1 MKRKTVFALI
11 VFVST
16 MLCISQVT
24 AQDAEKSES
33 TYDLQINPGLHWTD
47 WDDYRGKAGEYEQ
60 LERGIRPDVGISL
73 DGQTKHSYFE
83 LQGFYYED
91 MDNSLSAYIDLLR
104 ILDLEFSYFRMP
116 HFLEHDP
123 LTNLDACFRDGGGAP
138 VPPVTEFE
146 DFNAGDEYFLRYSR
160 MESKTTVR
168 VPFLPGSEVFFDYR
182 KEQRHGY
189 RQATTL
195 SKCSSCHVAGKSRE
209 INEYTEDFNPGF
221 RSKFGDKATAWFTLS
236 YDYLKRRF
244 GETGEDPQNLYNPA
258 VHPGGSGDVFTNR
271 IQYQD
276 EMLPYNVVPSSEKD
290 AHTIKLHGQFPTIT
304 TDVYTNY
311 VNSST
316 KNMHEQNKSDLESF
330 VARITNALVPGLIV
344 SGKFRVLDI
353 ENDDVFVRVNE
364 RVGTAGPQAGQTY
377 SQVYPDFDPEFY
389 RKSAMSRTV
398 YDSELSARYKLRKYL
413 TLDGKFKWK
422 STDRDYYEV
431 EPGDTSTDE
440 YTGRIGLIY
449 RRSNINGYLYYQ
461 RESISNPFANPQAA
475 CNPSGTN
482 LVPDATPFNGLQ
494 YFQFYNMRE
503 QTLSNLPD
511 TRDQIKASFSWIISP
526 MVSLNGYY
534 RYISESNDFEW
545 DQKSHVPSVSLWIA
559 PAPDLYFTF
568 YYLYNYQ
575 KTDSIICEPVFN
587 G

>member
-1 MKRKTVFALI
+1 M
-11 VFVST
+11 
-16 MLCISQVT
+16 
-24 AQDAEKSES
+24 AQDTEKTENTSDIE
-33 TYDLQINPGLHWTD
+33 INPGLHWTD
-47 WDDYRGKAGEYEQ
+47 WDDYRGKVGEYEQ
-60 LERGIRPDVGISL
+60 LERGIRPDVGISIN
-73 DGQTKHSYFE
+73 GQNKYGYFE

-91 MDNSLSAYIDLLR
+91 MDNSFSADIDLLR

-123 LTNLDACFRDGGGAP
+123 LTNLDACFCSGTGAP
-138 VPPVTEFE
+138 VPAATEFE
-146 DFNAGDEYFLRYSR
+146 DINAGDEYYLRYSR

-168 VPFLPGSEVFFDYR
+168 LPFLPGSEVFFDYR
-182 KEQRHGY
+182 KEQRHGH

-195 SKCSSCHVAGKSRE
+195 SKCSSCHVVGKSRQ
-209 INEYTEDFNPGF
+209 IDEYTEDFNPGI
-221 RSKFGDKATAWFTLS
+221 RSKFGNKATAWFTVA

-244 GETGEDPQNLYNPA
+244 GETGDDPQNLYNPA
-258 VHPGGSGDVFTNR
+258 VHPGTGLDVFTNR

-276 EMLPYNVVPSSEKD
+276 AALPYNVVPSSEKD
-290 AHTIKLHGQFPTIT
+290 THTIKLHGQFPEIT
-304 TDVYTNY
+304 TDVYTSY

-316 KNMHEQNKSDLESF
+316 KNMHEQNESDLESF

-344 SGKFRVLDI
+344 SGKFRALDI
-353 ENDDVFVRVNE
+353 ENDDVFVMVNE

-377 SQVYPDFDPEFY
+377 SQVYPDFNPEFY
-389 RKSAMSRTV
+389 RQSAMNRKI
-398 YDSELSARYKLRKYL
+398 YEAELSAKYKLMRHL
-413 TLDGKFKWK
+413 ALDGKFKWK

-431 EPGDTSTDE
+431 EPGDTNTDE
-440 YTGRIGLIY
+440 YTGRIGLTY
-449 RRSNINGYLYYQ
+449 RKSKVNGYVYYEH
-461 RESISNPFANPQAA
+461 ESISNPFANPQAA

-482 LVPDATPFNGLQ
+482 LVPDATPFTGLQ

-503 QTLSNLPD
+503 QTLGNLPD
-511 TRDQIKASFSWIISP
+511 TKDQIKASFSWIVSP
-526 MVSLNGYY
+526 IVSLNAYY
-534 RYISESNDFEW
+534 RYISESNDFDW

-559 PAPDLYFTF
+559 PAPNLYFTL